1 MLRHGHGRPG
11 IDQRG
16 VSLVEIGIVL
26 LIIAIVVAMGIP
38 SFSEYLQNTQVRT
51 ATESIMSGLQ
61 TARNEAVRRNAPVT
75 FALTAPDTAGG
86 TGWTVALAR
95 TGEVVK
101 SAAAGE
107 GSRTAIVRPGPADA
121 FSITFTGLGR
131 TPDPP
136 NDINPDGSSLLT
148 QLDIV
153 SSVLPAAEARNLRIV
168 IAPGGNMRMCDPK
181 VTDAT
186 DPRAC

>member
-1 MLRHGHGRPG
+1 MLRHGAGRPG
-11 IDQRG
+11 IAQRG

-38 SFSEYLQNTQVRT
+38 SFSEYLQNAQVRT
-51 ATESIMSGLQ
+51 ATESIMTGLQ

-75 FALTAPDTAGG
+75 FALTAPTVAGG

-107 GSRTAIVRPGPADA
+107 GSRTAIVNPTPADA
-121 FSITFTGLGR
+121 FSVTFTGLGR

-136 NDINPDGSSLLT
+136 NNINPDGSTLLA
-148 QLDIV
+148 QIDIDSTVLAADV
-153 SSVLPAAEARNLRIV
+153 SRNLRIL
-168 IAPGGNMRMCDPK
+168 IAPGGNMRMCDPN
-181 VTDAT
+181 VADAT